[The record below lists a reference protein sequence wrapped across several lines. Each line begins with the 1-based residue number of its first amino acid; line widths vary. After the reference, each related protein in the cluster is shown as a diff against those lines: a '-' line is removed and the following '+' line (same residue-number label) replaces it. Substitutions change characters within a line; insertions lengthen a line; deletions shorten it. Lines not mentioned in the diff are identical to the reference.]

1 MICSNLNGTASTF
14 QTHPASWFF
23 RQVLG
28 SYSRTGSKLFSWPGA
43 NKINDEVSC
52 KSCAYSNSNFT
63 NQVHIAMWL
72 AEFSVINNIGVEKYK
87 DVSSALV
94 NLCRLGVI
102 ILDGRDP

>member
-1 MICSNLNGTASTF
+1 
-14 QTHPASWFF
+14 
-23 RQVLG
+23 
-28 SYSRTGSKLFSWPGA
+28 
-43 NKINDEVSC
+43 
-52 KSCAYSNSNFT
+52 
-63 NQVHIAMWL
+63 MWL